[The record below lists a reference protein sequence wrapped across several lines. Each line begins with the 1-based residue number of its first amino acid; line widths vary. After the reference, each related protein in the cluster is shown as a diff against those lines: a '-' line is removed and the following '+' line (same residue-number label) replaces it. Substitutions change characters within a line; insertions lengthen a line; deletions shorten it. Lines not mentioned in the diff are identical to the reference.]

1 MTKGNSK
8 KRTRRTYS
16 RDYKL
21 AAVKKVIEQG
31 MSRWGRFLNENGM
44 NELGA
49 GGSFDAAGH
58 DR

>member
-1 MTKGNSK
+1 M